1 MVEILGVNYGRHP
14 FTEPRL
20 DSAGSTTRLVLL
32 LSMGAGSLMGSF
44 STCIKHKQTW
54 NNLGTI
60 TPKHRGKRGA
70 GPTSKQDE
78 STT

>member
-14 FTEPRL
+14 TEPRL

-32 LSMGAGSLMGSF
+32 RTMGAGSLMGSF

-54 NNLGTI
+54 
-60 TPKHRGKRGA
+60 
-70 GPTSKQDE
+70 E
-78 STT
+78 